1 MTFTTTVGNTTIKTT
16 LYGEVTPERL
26 SKERARAAHQAEQLN
41 PIKTRHPDGSQI
53 TIPRPQRPQHN
64 TREDEVW
71 DKQPYQ
77 STGR

>member
-26 SKERARAAHQAEQLN
+26 SKERARVAHQAEQLN
-41 PIKTRHPDGSQI
+41 PAKI
-53 TIPRPQRPQHN
+53 TLPRPQRPQHN